1 MLVDRHVPSPAAISR
16 LCRSRSKSCFYYT
29 PPKSEN
35 KYLPAKFDRFLT
47 FLMNFV
53 ELLLRYDGY
62 GRFLFFSSQNCRI
75 FLDFLKFQSPEQ
87 NLRIDIARIRV
98 YNKACRRVC
107 HIKRSTQNL
116 PRGHSSLVEYQLPK
130 LRRRVRFPLS
140 APN

>member
-1 MLVDRHVPSPAAISR
+1 M
-16 LCRSRSKSCFYYT
+16 
-29 PPKSEN
+29 
-35 KYLPAKFDRFLT
+35 
-47 FLMNFV
+47 
-53 ELLLRYDGY
+53 
-62 GRFLFFSSQNCRI
+62 
-75 FLDFLKFQSPEQ
+75 DFLKFQSPEQ

-140 APN
+140 APVFTRVRFSLSFLIMQEISPCDISGITTKEPCEAALMGERHVRIEISDFVICAFVLKNIARNYRRKETMT